1 MVPSMEAWWDL
12 HRPTESRC
20 RGSVIHTY
28 TRCIVIVARYNK
40 QSRWKDLIISV
51 TAVGREVNP
60 VIIPDT
66 GNTYTWYGEIDTT

>member
-1 MVPSMEAWWDL
+1 MVG
-12 HRPTESRC
+12 PTQADGVEVPRL
-20 RGSVIHTY
+20 RDTY

-66 GNTYTWYGEIDTT
+66 GNTYT